1 MDSVYLCAN
10 EKRKHMT
17 LREFFDLLTSE
28 PIYVI
33 FYFAIIPVM
42 AFVAGLLGRGKGH
55 EAPWKYL
62 YSTLIYFVCVPGLFS
77 ITVSVYQ
84 FLFERRS
91 IWDADVFVQ
100 VLPIVSMVVTLLIIR
115 RNVSLDYIPGF
126 DKLSGLVMVIFSTLI
141 IMWFVDRLRIV
152 VFTYLRFEFV
162 ILIFIGLLLLIR
174 FGWKRAFGSA

>member
-1 MDSVYLCAN
+1 
-10 EKRKHMT
+10 MT
-17 LREFFDLLTSE
+17 LREFFDVLTND
-28 PIYVI
+28 PTYVLIYL
-33 FYFAIIPVM
+33 AIIPVM
-42 AFVAGLLGRGKGH
+42 AFVAGLTGQDKGH

-62 YSTLIYFVCVPGLFS
+62 YSTLIYFICVPGIFS

-115 RNVSLDYIPGF
+115 RNVNLDYIPGF
-126 DKLSGLVMVIFSTLI
+126 DKLGGLVMIIASTLI
-141 IMWFVDRLRIV
+141 IMWFIDRMRII
-152 VFTYLRFEFV
+152 VFSYLRFEYVIFFFV
-162 ILIFIGLLLLIR
+162 GLLLVIR